1 MLHRRAAH
9 CLLTAGLPVCFR
21 LTGRH
26 TGLPLQRATARLLV
40 ACHSSADGLPV
51 CFQVT
56 GRHTGLPLQRVT
68 ARMLAPCH
76 SSADGLP
83 VCFQVTGRHT
93 GLPLQRV
100 TARML
105 APCLLV
111 CSSADSLSARE
122 PQSLAAHLCFL
133 HVVQP
138 FVVSVHG
145 EQLVVRAALHDAP
158 LVHYADFVGRLD
170 G

>member
-26 TGLPLQRATARLLV
+26 TVLPLQRATARLLV

-56 GRHTGLPLQRVT
+56 GRHTVLPLQRVT
-68 ARMLAPCH
+68 ARMLVPRLLTA
-76 SSADGLP
+76 GLP
-83 VCFQVTGRHT
+83 VCFQVTGRHM

-100 TARML
+100 TA
-105 APCLLV
+105 CLLV
-111 CSSADSLSARE
+111 TCHSSACDSSARE

>member
-68 ARMLAPCH
+68 ARMLAPRLLT
-76 SSADGLP
+76 AGLP

-100 TARML
+100 TA
-105 APCLLV
+105 CLLV
-111 CSSADSLSARE
+111 TYHSSACDSSARE
-122 PQSLAAHLCFL
+122 PCGSLMFSACRSAVCSIR
-133 HVVQP
+133 P
-138 FVVSVHG
+138 W
-145 EQLVVRAALHDAP
+145 RAARRACRAP
-158 LVHYADFVGRLD
+158 RCAPRALRRFRRPT
-170 G
+170 

>member
-26 TGLPLQRATARLLV
+26 TGLPLQRVTARLLV

-51 CFQVT
+51 CFRLT
-56 GRHTGLPLQRVT
+56 GRHTVLPLQRATARLLVACHSSADGLPACFRLTGRHMGLPLQRVT
-68 ARMLAPCH
+68 ACLLVTCH
-76 SSADGLP
+76 SSA
-83 VCFQVTGRHT
+83 C
-93 GLPLQRV
+93 
-100 TARML
+100 
-105 APCLLV
+105 
-111 CSSADSLSARE
+111 DSSARE

>member
-9 CLLTAGLPVCFR
+9 CLLTAGLPACFRLTGRHMGLPLQRVKARMLAPCLLTAGLPVCFR

-26 TGLPLQRATARLLV
+26 TGLPLQRVKACLLV
-40 ACHSSADGLPV
+40 TCHSSADGLPA
-51 CFQVT
+51 CFRLT
-56 GRHTGLPLQRVT
+56 GRHMGLPLQRVT
-68 ARMLAPCH
+68 ACLLVTCH
-76 SSADGLP
+76 SSA
-83 VCFQVTGRHT
+83 C
-93 GLPLQRV
+93 
-100 TARML
+100 
-105 APCLLV
+105 
-111 CSSADSLSARE
+111 DSSARE